1 VYHILRFGPTLIMG
15 SDQPRFPPFCRRP
28 GLFHASFPLD
38 PSPQLE
44 TLPHL
49 TQLCWDIEAIAR
61 LGLVAPTHRRRDLV
75 DDDVL
80 VGLQLFREHVA
91 GRQEEPGVTVTG
103 ITSHDYHLDKSV
115 IML

>member
-1 VYHILRFGPTLIMG
+1 MLHRRIIARLAA
-15 SDQPRFPPFCRRP
+15 PRIC
-28 GLFHASFPLD
+28 
-38 PSPQLE
+38 
-44 TLPHL
+44 HL
-49 TQLCWDIEAIAR
+49 TQLCWDIEAVVW
-61 LGLVAPTHRRRDLV
+61 LGLVAPVHRRRDFV